1 MDRTAPTFLPL
12 DLNHVLGTAAARFQS
27 TSGRLIRLPPTT
39 GYFSAAGKV
48 AVPSR
53 RAVDGARI
61 PFFKVEMTTALTP
74 ARRLGPFCDLFRDLP
89 LLLKK
94 PAAKPGH
101 GPNKGEGK

>member
-1 MDRTAPTFLPL
+1 MDRTAPTIFPL
-12 DLNHVLGTAAARFQS
+12 NLNHVLGTAAARLPLHGFS
-27 TSGRLIRLPPTT
+27 PTSGRLIRLPPAT

-74 ARRLGPFCDLFRDLP
+74 ARRLGRSAIHFATCPCC
-89 LLLKK
+89 
-94 PAAKPGH
+94 
-101 GPNKGEGK
+101 

>member
-1 MDRTAPTFLPL
+1 MDRTAPTIFPL
-12 DLNHVLGTAAARFQS
+12 NLNHVLGTAAARFQS
-27 TSGRLIRLPPTT
+27 ISGRLIRLPPTT
-39 GYFSAAGKV
+39 GYFSTAGKV

-61 PFFKVEMTTALTP
+61 PFFKVKMTTALTP